1 MLLAK
6 FLNRRIFSDFLE
18 NQIDCGDVTV
28 YLEMCR
34 TGVEGKN
41 REEQEARNFSEKR
54 ILHEI
59 PKFFLNQ
66 SVSDKN

>member
-1 MLLAK
+1 M
-6 FLNRRIFSDFLE
+6 S
-18 NQIDCGDVTV
+18 

-34 TGVEGKN
+34 RGVEGKN